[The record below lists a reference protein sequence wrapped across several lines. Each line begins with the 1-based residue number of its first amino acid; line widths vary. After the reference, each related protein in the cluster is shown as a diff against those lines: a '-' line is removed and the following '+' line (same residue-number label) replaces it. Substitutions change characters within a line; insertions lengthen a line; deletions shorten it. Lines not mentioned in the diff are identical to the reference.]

1 MEKLGTIVNKIWPMN
16 QSTDIGQSQTYRY
29 RYMSLMLANVLN
41 LNNTMQKKIVGV
53 IYNEIE

>member
-16 QSTDIGQSQTYRY
+16 QSPDIGQSQTYRY

-53 IYNEIE
+53 IYN